1 MKLLERSLLILISL
15 ALTASFTPLLAAA
28 STATKTG
35 LSPEDT
41 AKLIALVDERQRNS
55 GDYKSLVLI
64 QESEKNKPQK
74 IFEALV
80 FRRDLDNKWM
90 ILFSKPQSEAGR
102 GYLRVDKNLF
112 MYEPT
117 LGKWERVTERARI
130 GGTGSQRS
138 DFDESRLV
146 EEFQGLY
153 IGPEKLGKFDVHHLK
168 LVAKANV
175 DVAYPIQHLWV
186 DQESSNILKRQDF
199 ALSDRLMRTIY
210 YPFWEKR
217 FSASKKAD
225 VYVPK
230 EIIIVD
236 EVEKGNKTHVLLKEV
251 SLDPLEANLFTK
263 AWIESKSK

>member
-1 MKLLERSLLILISL
+1 MNLLKRCLFLSMTTLSMSSAVLH
-15 ALTASFTPLLAAA
+15 AAPTPESKVLNPEE
-28 STATKTG
+28 TG
-35 LSPEDT
+35 
-41 AKLIALVDERQRNS
+41 KLIALIDERQRNS
-55 GDYKSLVLI
+55 GDYKSLVI
-64 QESEKNKPQK
+64 IEETEKNKPQK

-112 MYEPT
+112 MYEPA

-130 GGTGSQRS
+130 AGTGSQRS

-146 EEFQGLY
+146 EEFQGQYL
-153 IGPEKLGKFDVHHLK
+153 GPEKLGKFDVHHLK
-168 LVAKANV
+168 LVAKPNV
-175 DVAYPIQHLWV
+175 EVAYPIQHLWV
-186 DQESSNILKRQDF
+186 DQESSNILKRQDY
-199 ALSDRLMRTIY
+199 ALSDRMMRTIY

-217 FSASKKAD
+217 YSASKKAD

-236 EVEKGNKTHVLLKEV
+236 EVEKGNKTRILLQEV